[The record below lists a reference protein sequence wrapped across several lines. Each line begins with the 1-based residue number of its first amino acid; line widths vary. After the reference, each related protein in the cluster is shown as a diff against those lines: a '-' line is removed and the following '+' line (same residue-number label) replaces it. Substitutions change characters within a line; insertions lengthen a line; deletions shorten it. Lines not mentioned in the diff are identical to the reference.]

1 MRVVLLPRAL
11 QDLVAL
17 RAYIARNNPAAA
29 EQIADRIE
37 RAIGRL
43 ADAPRL
49 GRPGRVS
56 GTRELVITG
65 TPYIAAYRARPQRIE
80 VLRIVH
86 GARRWPRR
94 F

>member
-29 EQIADRIE
+29 DQVADRIE
-37 RAIGRL
+37 RAVRRL

-49 GRPGRVS
+49 GRPGRVR

-65 TPYIAAYRARPQRIE
+65 TPYIAAYRGKPQRIE

-86 GARRWPRR
+86 GARR
-94 F
+94 